1 MEGTLLRKGNSGM
14 MEKWNNGVTERKQI
28 ILLSLFIKPII
39 PIFQYS
45 MIPGGG
51 Q

>member
-1 MEGTLLRKGNSGM
+1 MESTLLRKGNSGM
-14 MEKWNNGVTERKQI
+14 MEKWNNWVTERKQI

-45 MIPGGG
+45 IIP
-51 Q
+51 

>member
-1 MEGTLLRKGNSGM
+1 MEITLLRKGNSGM

-28 ILLSLFIKPII
+28 ILLFLFIKTVI

-45 MIPGGG
+45 IIP
-51 Q
+51 

>member
-1 MEGTLLRKGNSGM
+1 MKSTLLRKGNGGM
-14 MEKWNNGVTERKQI
+14 MEKWNTGVTERKQI

-45 MIPGGG
+45 IIP
-51 Q
+51 